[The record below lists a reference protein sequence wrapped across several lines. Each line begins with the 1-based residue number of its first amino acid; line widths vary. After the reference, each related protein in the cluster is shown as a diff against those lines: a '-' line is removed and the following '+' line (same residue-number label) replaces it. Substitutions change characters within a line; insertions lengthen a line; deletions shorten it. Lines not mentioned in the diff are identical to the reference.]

1 MVKKANRKLAWKYLP
16 LAISGFYDYHMKI
29 HLSKILPP
37 RSLIFPITYK
47 CNSKCLM
54 CSIWEKETRQ
64 EMSLKELERAFSDNL
79 FRKIQNVNITGGE
92 PTLREDLSQIVQL
105 LIKKMPELKKITLT
119 SNGLNTDRVVNS
131 SIETSEICQKSNIDF
146 LIGISLDGIDQVH
159 NEIRRV
165 PRAFERT
172 SETILRIKELQEH
185 PHNKMRL
192 SVNCTITR
200 KNLYDLENIN
210 NWCKRHSVHLNFI
223 IAEFSENFYSNEE
236 AEEQLRIKGEDKA
249 YLMKALEKLA
259 KEKSLFNFSA
269 YFYSNILEMMK
280 NGETRTVPCI
290 YQFDGFVFDV
300 YGDLY
305 YCILWDKI
313 GNCFNR
319 SCSSIYYDSSNILKR
334 RKLLKERCA
343 RCTTSCMLEIV
354 IGKELIKYLDFLL
367 FHYNIGKGMAWKKQ
381 T

>member
-16 LAISGFYDYHMKI
+16 QAVSGFYDYHVKI
-29 HLSKILPP
+29 HFSKILPP
-37 RSLIFPITYK
+37 KSLIFPITYR
-47 CNSKCLM
+47 CDSRCVM
-54 CSIWEKETRQ
+54 CSIWEKEPGQ
-64 EMSLKELERAFSDNL
+64 EMSLEELEGAFSDNL
-79 FRKIQNVNITGGE
+79 FRRIQNVNVTGGE
-92 PTLREDLSQIVQL
+92 PTLRKDLSQIVRL

-119 SNGLNTDRVVNS
+119 SNGFNVDRVVNS
-131 SIETSEICQKSNIDF
+131 SMEVSEICKKSNIDF
-146 LIGISLDGIDQVH
+146 LLGISLDGIDQVH
-159 NEIRRV
+159 NDIRRV

-200 KNLYDLENIN
+200 KNLYDQENIT
-210 NWCKRHSVHLNFI
+210 NWCKRHNVHLNFI
-223 IAEFSENFYSNEE
+223 IAEFSENFYSNEK
-236 AEEQLRIKGEDKA
+236 AEEKLRIKGEDKV
-249 YLMKALEKLA
+249 YLMKLIEKLA
-259 KEKSLFNFSA
+259 KEKSFFNFSA
-269 YFYSNILEMMK
+269 YFYGNMLEMMK
-280 NGETRTVPCI
+280 NSRGRTVPCI
-290 YQFDGFVFDV
+290 YQFDGFVFDT

-313 GNCFNR
+313 GNCLNG
-319 SCSSIYYDSSNILKR
+319 SCSSIYYDVRNILER

-367 FHYNIGKGMAWKKQ
+367 FHYSVGKERAWKKQ
-381 T
+381 I

>member
-1 MVKKANRKLAWKYLP
+1 MFKKANRRLAWKYLP
-16 LAISGFYDYHMKI
+16 QAISGFYDYHVKI
-29 HLSKILPP
+29 HRSKILPP
-37 RSLIFPITYK
+37 KSLIFPITYR
-47 CNSKCLM
+47 CDSRCVM
-54 CSIWEKETRQ
+54 CSIWEKKPRQ
-64 EMSLKELERAFSDNL
+64 EMSLEELERAFSDNL
-79 FRKIQNVNITGGE
+79 FKRIQNVNVTGGE
-92 PTLREDLSQIVQL
+92 PTLRKDLSQIVKL
-105 LIKKMPELKKITLT
+105 LIKKMPEIKKITLT
-119 SNGLNTDRVVNS
+119 SNGFNVNRVVDS
-131 SIETSEICQKSNIDF
+131 SMEISEICRKSNIDF
-146 LIGISLDGIDQVH
+146 LVGISLDGIGQVH
-159 NEIRRV
+159 NKIRRV

-192 SVNCTITR
+192 SVNCTITK
-200 KNLYDLENIN
+200 KNLYDQENIAS
-210 NWCKRHSVHLNFI
+210 WCKQHNLHLNFI

-236 AEEQLRIKGEDKA
+236 AEQQLRIKGEDKV
-249 YLMKALEKLA
+249 YLMKLIEKLA

-269 YFYSNILEMMK
+269 YFYSNMLEMMK
-280 NGETRTVPCI
+280 NIRRRTVPCI
-290 YQFDGFVFDV
+290 YQFDGFVFDT

-319 SCSSIYYDSSNILKR
+319 SCSSIYYDSGNILKR

-367 FHYNIGKGMAWKKQ
+367 FHYNPGEERV
-381 T
+381 

>member
-1 MVKKANRKLAWKYLP
+1 MLKKANKKLAWKYLP
-16 LAISGFYDYHMKI
+16 LAISGFYDYHIKI

-37 RSLIFPITYK
+37 KSLIFPITYR
-47 CNSKCLM
+47 CDSRCVM
-54 CSIWEKETRQ
+54 CSIWEKEPRQ
-64 EMSLKELERAFSDNL
+64 EMSLEELERAFSDNL

-92 PTLREDLSQIVQL
+92 PTLRKDLSQIVKL
-105 LIKKMPELKKITLT
+105 LINKMPELKKITLT
-119 SNGLNTDRVVNS
+119 SNGFNVDRVVNS
-131 SIETSEICQKSNIDF
+131 SIEASEICKKNNIDF
-146 LIGISLDGIDQVH
+146 LVGISLDGIDEVH
-159 NEIRRV
+159 NKIRRV
-165 PRAFERT
+165 PQAFERT

-200 KNLYDLENIN
+200 KNLYDLENIT
-210 NWCKRHSVHLNFI
+210 NWCKRHNVHLNFI

-249 YLMKALEKLA
+249 YLMKLIEKLA
-259 KEKSLFNFSA
+259 KEKSLFNFPA
-269 YFYSNILEMMK
+269 YFYSNMLEMMK
-280 NGETRTVPCI
+280 NSKKRTVPCI

-313 GNCFNR
+313 GNCFTR
-319 SCSSIYYDSSNILKR
+319 SCSSIYYDTKNILAR

-367 FHYNIGKGMAWKKQ
+367 FHYNTGKERV
-381 T
+381 

>member
-1 MVKKANRKLAWKYLP
+1 MIKKANRKLAWKYLP
-16 LAISGFYDYHMKI
+16 LAISGFYDYHIKNRF
-29 HLSKILPP
+29 SKILPP
-37 RSLIFPITYK
+37 KSLIFPVTYK

-54 CSIWEKETRQ
+54 CNIWEKEPRQ
-64 EMSLKELERAFSDNL
+64 EMSLEELERALSDDL

-92 PTLREDLSQIVQL
+92 PTLREDLGQIVQL

-131 SIETSEICQKSNIDF
+131 SIETSEICKKSNIDF
-146 LIGISLDGIDQVH
+146 LLGISLDGIDEVH

-165 PRAFERT
+165 PRAFEKT
-172 SETILRIKELQEH
+172 SETILRIKKLQEH
-185 PHNKMRL
+185 PDNRMRL

-200 KNLYDLENIN
+200 KNLYDLKNITD
-210 NWCKRHSVHLNFI
+210 WCRRHGVHLNFI

-236 AEEQLRIKGEDKA
+236 AEEQLRIEGEDKA
-249 YLMKALEKLA
+249 YFIEFLEKLA
-259 KEKSLFNFSA
+259 AEKSLFNFSA

-290 YQFDGFVFDV
+290 YQFDGFVFDI

-313 GNCFNR
+313 GNCFDG
-319 SCSSIYYDSSNILKR
+319 SCSSIYYDSKNILERK
-334 RKLLKERCA
+334 KLLQERCA

-354 IGKELIKYLDFLL
+354 IGKELMKYLNFL
-367 FHYNIGKGMAWKKQ
+367 FQHNINKDKI
-381 T
+381 